1 MKKTYFFSIFIF
13 LCIWIAFT
21 PAFAAGAKGY
31 AVRDCPVMDEPYRD
45 AQEIASLEKGTT
57 VSILR
62 RKGGWMKI
70 STEITE
76 GWVRMLNIRR
86 GTQGA
91 KPNSASETKG
101 VLNLASGRSGSGN
114 VVAATGVRGL
124 SEEELKEAEYNAAE
138 IKKLESFSTSK
149 GQAEGFA
156 KAAGLKSRKVEFLP

>member
-1 MKKTYFFSIFIF
+1 
-13 LCIWIAFT
+13 
-21 PAFAAGAKGY
+21 
-31 AVRDCPVMDEPYRD
+31 
-45 AQEIASLEKGTT
+45 
-57 VSILR
+57 
-62 RKGGWMKI
+62 MKI

-138 IKKLESFSTSK
+138 IKKLESFTTSK